1 MTDTEVE
8 LLEIKETLKRMQA
21 NIKLLEERVDQVNP
35 QCFWS
40 PMTAASPDCGSPI
53 YSLDY
58 PLSLSAAKSLWPYME
73 KQFDEYCMKYN
84 VTTWTPTDSLN
95 FYNEYIGVRSR
106 LAYTSF
112 SRLSQI

>member
-1 MTDTEVE
+1 MTNIEVE

-35 QCFWS
+35 QCFWQAVT
-40 PMTAASPDCGSPI
+40 TASAECGVPL

-73 KQFDEYCMKYN
+73 KQFDEYCAKYN
-84 VTTWTPTDSLN
+84 VTTWTPTDSQN

-106 LAYTSF
+106 LAI
-112 SRLSQI
+112 R

>member
-1 MTDTEVE
+1 MTDIEVE

-21 NIKLLEERVDQVNP
+21 NIKALEERVDQVNP

-40 PMTAASPDCGSPI
+40 LVSSAIPDCNVPI

-73 KQFDEYCMKYN
+73 KQFDEYCAKHN
-84 VTTWTPTDSLN
+84 ITVWTSTDSEN
-95 FYNEYIGVRSR
+95 FYNEYLGTGADWPNETFNDV
-106 LAYTSF
+106 
-112 SRLSQI
+112 QNG